1 MEKFLL
7 LVKRDK
13 FVIYKPDRNYELQY
27 VNGEPFF
34 AYEINRL
41 ADAMQNLLNS
51 LTEEYN
57 LESTHDVD
65 LSVLVNGDAV
75 VGNLIEDFLI
85 TKEISRKENII
96 SVIPML
102 EKIYKKLERD
112 KSLLIDLY
120 GINYDGINYCKEK
133 SQLVASNFKLLAY
146 TLKDADIINEL

>member
-1 MEKFLL
+1 M

-57 LESTHDVD
+57 LESMHDVD

>member
-57 LESTHDVD
+57 LESWHDID
-65 LSVLVNGDAV
+65 LLVLVNGDAV
-75 VGNLIEDFLI
+75 AEKLIKDFLI
-85 TKEISRKENII
+85 TKEISRQENIR

-102 EKIYKKLERD
+102 GKIYGHLERD
-112 KSLLIDLY
+112 KNLLIDLY

-133 SQLVASNFKLLAY
+133 SQLVAGNFKLLAY

>member
-7 LVKRDK
+7 LVKQDK

-34 AYEINRL
+34 SYEINRL

-57 LESTHDVD
+57 LTSVHDID

-75 VGNLIEDFLI
+75 VENLIKDFLI
-85 TKEISRKENII
+85 TEEISRKDNII

-120 GINYDGINYCKEK
+120 GINYDGINYCKER
-133 SQLVASNFKLLAY
+133 SQLVAGNFKLLAY

>member
-7 LVKRDK
+7 LVKQDK

-34 AYEINRL
+34 SYEINRL

-57 LESTHDVD
+57 LTSVHDID

-75 VGNLIEDFLI
+75 VENLIKDFLI
-85 TKEISRKENII
+85 TEEISRKDNII

-120 GINYDGINYCKEK
+120 GINYDGINYGKEK
-133 SQLVASNFKLLAY
+133 SQLVAGNFKLLAY
-146 TLKDADIINEL
+146 TLKDTDIINEL

>member
-57 LESTHDVD
+57 LTSVHDID

-75 VGNLIEDFLI
+75 VENLIKDFLI
-85 TKEISRKENII
+85 TEEISRKDNII

-120 GINYDGINYCKEK
+120 GINYDGINYCKER
-133 SQLVASNFKLLAY
+133 SQLVAGNFKLLAY
-146 TLKDADIINEL
+146 TLRDADIINEL

>member
-7 LVKRDK
+7 LVKQDK

-34 AYEINRL
+34 SYEINRL

-57 LESTHDVD
+57 LTSVHDID

-75 VGNLIEDFLI
+75 VENLIKDFLI
-85 TKEISRKENII
+85 TEEISRKDNII

-120 GINYDGINYCKEK
+120 GINYDGINYCKER
-133 SQLVASNFKLLAY
+133 SQLVAGNFKLLAY
-146 TLKDADIINEL
+146 TLRDADIINEL

>member
-7 LVKRDK
+7 LVKQDK

-34 AYEINRL
+34 SYEINRL

-57 LESTHDVD
+57 LTSVHDID

-75 VGNLIEDFLI
+75 VENLIKDFLI
-85 TKEISRKENII
+85 TEEISRKDNII

-133 SQLVASNFKLLAY
+133 SQLVAGNFKLLAY
-146 TLKDADIINEL
+146 TLKDTDIINEL

>member
-34 AYEINRL
+34 SYEINRL

-57 LESTHDVD
+57 LTSVHDID

-75 VGNLIEDFLI
+75 VENLIKDFLI
-85 TKEISRKENII
+85 TEEISRKDNII

-120 GINYDGINYCKEK
+120 GINYDGINYCKER
-133 SQLVASNFKLLAY
+133 SQLVAGNFKLLAY
-146 TLKDADIINEL
+146 TLRDADIINEL

>member
-7 LVKRDK
+7 LVKQDK

-34 AYEINRL
+34 SYEINRL

-57 LESTHDVD
+57 LESWHDID